1 MLILLVIVVL
11 VFFNVKLGLRV
22 NQKYENQTLMR
33 TFRISAL
40 FYDLQAPAE
49 HVSD

>member
-1 MLILLVIVVL
+1 MLPPFDLLGEIA
-11 VFFNVKLGLRV
+11 LGLRV

-33 TFRISAL
+33 AFRISAL